1 MDLVWGMLYGA
12 LTMMI
17 RHPLQGVSA
26 WLATTFI
33 IVVMLP
39 SLTVLIP
46 RKGFKK
52 VPAAAFAL
60 WWNVCV
66 VFVAT
71 VAARIAI
78 ALAKLLWSVLCW
90 MFSYSWE
97 RAMPGARRSKRK
109 SKRKAHADRH
119 DDHEDEDDDDHDDA
133 DGDSE
138 DHDEH

>member
-1 MDLVWGMLYGA
+1 MDLLVGMLYGA
-12 LTMMI
+12 LTLMI
-17 RHPLQGVSA
+17 EHPLQGVSA

-39 SLTVLIP
+39 SIAALFP
-46 RKGFKK
+46 YKGFKK

-60 WWNVCV
+60 WWKVCV
-66 VFVAT
+66 VLVAT

-78 ALAKLLWSVLCW
+78 AIAKLFWSVLCW
-90 MFSYSWE
+90 MFRYSWE

-109 SKRKAHADRH
+109 SKRKAHANRH
-119 DDHEDEDDDDHDDA
+119 DDHEDNDDHDDTEG
-133 DGDSE
+133 DGE